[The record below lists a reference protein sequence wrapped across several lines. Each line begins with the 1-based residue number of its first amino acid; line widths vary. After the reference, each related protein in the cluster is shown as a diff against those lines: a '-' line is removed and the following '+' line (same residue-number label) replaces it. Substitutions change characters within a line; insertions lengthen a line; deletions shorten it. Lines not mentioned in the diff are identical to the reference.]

1 MKFGFNPLFSLLSAS
16 VVCISATGALA
27 EDAASYVDP
36 WSKDEKSTIIYE
48 RTDGADGSTVV
59 TVTSGNHN
67 DGDITGGKSTL
78 SVKETT
84 IILNGG
90 ENIKRIIGGNE
101 DYGYVEGDR
110 NIIING
116 GEADYIYGGDWYV
129 EPNRG
134 GGYITGYDKPETFG
148 VQSSSDA
155 WCPKKSVGDIN
166 ITVNGGKIGQIRGGH
181 NCADGVNIDPK
192 LNPKIDMGWSVDE
205 NGNATDKRPYS
216 VGGDVNILISGGTVG
231 TGSDDA
237 IRGAGGSWCSVDGN
251 VNITVEKEALV
262 IGNIYA
268 GARNKYGQVGGTS
281 VTITGGRVEGD
292 IYAGGSYSS
301 QSTITQGDTAVT
313 LSGGEITGSVYAAG
327 DRDIVQGGTSVT
339 IKGAGSSVGGNISG
353 GGGINGATIKGARVL
368 VVDASY
374 AGTHEYSIKD
384 FTQADIDASIS
395 LSEIATAAE
404 GTDIT
409 LADGTTL
416 TLNSVLVTEGA
427 LVFNGGLG
435 TVAFAEGANLTLN
448 GTIIDLGGTDVKLGS
463 DLTLQVAD
471 VENVGDNVTLFEQ
484 AGEGSVYEG
493 VTITFT
499 DAAGGTKTA
508 KLTRDADG
516 SIHTAAVPEPTTA
529 TLSLLALAAL
539 CARRRRR

>member
-1 MKFGFNPLFSLLSAS
+1 MKLGFNPLFSLLSAA
-16 VVCISATGALA
+16 VVCISATGARA

-36 WSKDEKSTIIYE
+36 WSNDSNSTIEYV
-48 RTDGADGSTVV
+48 RTDNNDGSTVV

-134 GGYITGYDKPETFG
+134 GGYITGYDSPEKYG
-148 VQSSSDA
+148 VQSSSGA

-166 ITVNGGKIGQIRGGH
+166 ITVNGGTIGQIRGGH

-192 LNPKIDMGWSVDE
+192 KGDAVDMGWSVDE

-216 VGGDVNILISGGTVG
+216 VGGDVNIRISGGTVG
-231 TGSDDA
+231 TGSGDA

-251 VNITVEKEALV
+251 VNITVEEDALV
-262 IGNIYA
+262 RGNIYA
-268 GARNKYGQVGGTS
+268 GARNVYGQVGGAN
-281 VTITGGRVEGD
+281 VTISGGRVEGN

-313 LSGGEITGSVYAAG
+313 LSGGKITGSVYAAG
-327 DRDIVQGGTSVT
+327 DKDIVQGGTSVT
-339 IKGAGSSVGGNISG
+339 IKGAGSSVGGSIS

-374 AGTHEYSIKD
+374 AGSHEYSIMD

-409 LADGTTL
+409 LADGATL
-416 TLNSVLVTEGA
+416 TLSSVLITEGA
-427 LVFNGGLG
+427 LVFNGGMG
-435 TVAFAEGANLTLN
+435 TVAFAEGADLSLN
-448 GTIIDLGGTDVKLGS
+448 GTTIDLGGTDVKLGS
-463 DLTLQVAD
+463 GLTLLVAD
-471 VENVGDNVTLFEQ
+471 VESVGDNIALFEH
-484 AGEGSVYEG
+484 AGEGSEYEG
-493 VTITFT
+493 VTITFA
-499 DAAGGTKTA
+499 DAEGGTKSV
-508 KLTRDADG
+508 KLARGADG
-516 SIHTAAVPEPTTA
+516 SIYTTAIPEPTTA
-529 TLSLLALAAL
+529 SLSLLALAAL